1 MGAAYT
7 VGMRDPSNLPIA
19 APHSTEV
26 LAALD
31 ALDEAGSA
39 DIALG
44 LVENRARLLAGAAVV
59 SVQQNVTTADDPV
72 EQILLRRFYSS
83 AAEAYP
89 VSGTKRKLL
98 TPWTERIFLDGRAFV
113 GEGSDTLER
122 CFDDHAQMR
131 SWGLQSFVNVPLLR
145 GAACY
150 ATFNVFAARP
160 CWQPAEVLAIR
171 LLALAAARWVPC
183 AAGLSYCL
191 KGRSISPSLES

>member
-1 MGAAYT
+1 MH
-7 VGMRDPSNLPIA
+7 DSSSLPIS
-19 APHSTEV
+19 APHLAEV

-39 DIALG
+39 EVALG
-44 LVENRARLLAGAAVV
+44 HIELRTRLLAGAATV
-59 SVQQNVTTADDPV
+59 SVQQNVTTAGDPG

-89 VSGTKRKLL
+89 VSGIKRKLL

-113 GEGSDTLER
+113 GEGSDALER
-122 CFDDHAQMR
+122 CFDDHEQMR
-131 SWGLQSFVNVPLLR
+131 SLGLQSFVNVPLLR
-145 GAACY
+145 GDVCY

-160 CWQPAEVLAIR
+160 CWQPGEVLAIR

-183 AAGLSYCL
+183 AAGLSYRL
-191 KGRSISPSLES
+191 KGRSIAPSMES

>member
-1 MGAAYT
+1 
-7 VGMRDPSNLPIA
+7 MRDSSSLPIA
-19 APHSTEV
+19 APHPAEL

-31 ALDEAGSA
+31 AIDEAGSA
-39 DIALG
+39 EIALG
-44 LVENRARLLAGAAVV
+44 HIELRARLLAGAATV
-59 SVQQNVTTADDPV
+59 SVHQNVTTAGDPG

-113 GEGSDTLER
+113 GEGSDALER

-131 SWGLQSFVNVPLLR
+131 SLGLQSFVNVPLLR
-145 GAACY
+145 GDVCY

-160 CWQPAEVLAIR
+160 CWQPGEVLAIR

-183 AAGLSYCL
+183 AAGLSYRL
-191 KGRSISPSLES
+191 KGRSISPSMES

>member
-1 MGAAYT
+1 
-7 VGMRDPSNLPIA
+7 MRDSSSLPIA
-19 APHSTEV
+19 TLHPAEL

-31 ALDEAGSA
+31 SIDEAGSA
-39 DIALG
+39 EVALG
-44 LVENRARLLAGAAVV
+44 HIDLRARLLAGAATV
-59 SVQQNVTTADDPV
+59 SVQQNVTTAGDPG

-113 GEGSDTLER
+113 GEGSEALER

-131 SWGLQSFVNVPLLR
+131 SLGLQSFVNVPLLR
-145 GAACY
+145 GDVCY

-160 CWQPAEVLAIR
+160 CWQPGEVLAIR

-183 AAGLSYCL
+183 AVGLSYRL
-191 KGRSISPSLES
+191 KGRSISPSIES

>member
-1 MGAAYT
+1 
-7 VGMRDPSNLPIA
+7 MRDSSNLPIA
-19 APHSTEV
+19 APHPAEV

-39 DIALG
+39 EVALG
-44 LVENRARLLAGAAVV
+44 HIEHRARLLAGAATV
-59 SVQQNVTTADDPV
+59 SVQQNVTTNGDPG

-98 TPWTERIFLDGRAFV
+98 TPWTERIFLDGRTFV
-113 GEGSDTLER
+113 GEGSDALER
-122 CFDDHAQMR
+122 FFDDHAQMR

-145 GAACY
+145 GEACY

-160 CWQPAEVLAIR
+160 CWQPGEVLAIR

-183 AAGLSYCL
+183 AAGLSYRL
-191 KGRSISPSLES
+191 KGRSISPSMES

>member
-1 MGAAYT
+1 
-7 VGMRDPSNLPIA
+7 MRDPPSPPIA
-19 APHSTEV
+19 APHPAEV

-39 DIALG
+39 EVALG
-44 LVENRARLLAGAAVV
+44 HIELRARLLAGAATV
-59 SVQQNVTTADDPV
+59 SVQQNVTTAGDPG

-89 VSGTKRKLL
+89 VSGTKRKFL

-113 GEGSDTLER
+113 GEGSEALER

-131 SWGLQSFVNVPLLR
+131 SLGLQSFVNVPLLR
-145 GAACY
+145 GDVCY
-150 ATFNVFAARP
+150 ATFNVFAARSR
-160 CWQPAEVLAIR
+160 WQPGEVLAIR

-183 AAGLSYCL
+183 AAGLSYRL
-191 KGRSISPSLES
+191 KGRSISPSMES